1 MKITSLFN
9 CSMPAMETLNEHIN
23 NLLKFLKAKRKT
35 DFSKAQHKPEVS
47 ELLIRAQ
54 LLHRAANYH
63 KFTKESQTGMKFH
76 TY

>member
-23 NLLKFLKAKRKT
+23 NLLKAKRKT
-35 DFSKAQHKPEVS
+35 DLSKAQHKPEVS